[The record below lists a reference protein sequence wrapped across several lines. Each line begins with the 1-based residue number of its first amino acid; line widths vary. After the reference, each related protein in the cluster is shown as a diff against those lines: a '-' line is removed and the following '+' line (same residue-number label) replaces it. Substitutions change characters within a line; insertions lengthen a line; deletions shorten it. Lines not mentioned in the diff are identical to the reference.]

1 MKVLILGISRSG
13 TNSLRNA
20 FYNQG
25 YHTIGE
31 PFNQGLKDD
40 RDYLY
45 PLKDFNI
52 QEKVCV
58 KGLCNQSPI
67 NIELNSLEFNKKF
80 INDFDK
86 VILLDRKNIEEHKES
101 FLHLEWR
108 ISNNQAVNQKWTSSI
123 IPESFRRNFEDRNE
137 YQKLF
142 NQKEELK
149 EIADFSNIPITYY
162 EDIYGEDRTRS
173 LEVIKSWGIDLDY
186 DKFNEDL
193 NPKYKLRQ
201 FRESII

>member
-58 KGLCNQSPI
+58 KCLCNQVPI
-67 NIELNSLEFNKKF
+67 NIKENGLDFNKNF
-80 INDFDK
+80 IKDFDS
-86 VILLDRKNIEEHKES
+86 VIFLDRKDINEHKES

-108 ISNNQAVNQKWTSSI
+108 ILNKQPVNQKWTSRV
-123 IPESFRRNFEDRNE
+123 IPDWFRSDFEKNDMYNN
-137 YQKLF
+137 LF

-149 EIADFSNIPITYY
+149 ELSIITNIPITYY
-162 EDIYGEDRTRS
+162 EDLYGLDRKKS
-173 LEVIKSWGIDLDY
+173 LEIIKSWGINLDF
-186 DKFNEDL
+186 DKFNKDL
-193 NPKYKLRQ
+193 DPKHKLRQ
-201 FRESII
+201 YRESII